1 MSEDL
6 AIPEKVISEFTQEDF
21 RQSDK
26 PYAFLYK
33 FIDNPFR
40 LSQMREQLKMHAE
53 SVGFKGFIGFW
64 NSYVRS
70 ISQTKTKFLDNVTD
84 FNGQP
89 MALNCGDYQC
99 DDYGV
104 TIAAGIMG
112 EIQVCS
118 HPIMPVQRLVNVD
131 TDEEKLKIAF
141 RKGYRWRE
149 RIVDK
154 DVLSNQAKIIELSKY
169 GVMVNSTNARYLGQ
183 YLMELE
189 QINYNTIPEQRSV
202 GRLGWIS
209 NDEFS
214 PYVGELVFDGD
225 ESFRHTF
232 SAVTKN
238 GSFDEWLKVMLDL
251 RKGNIFGRL
260 FLASSFASVI
270 LQPCGLLP
278 FFVHAWGG
286 TECGKTVGLMIAASV
301 WGNPKLGEYITT
313 FNSTAV
319 AQEFQAGFLNSL
331 PYCLDELQ
339 IQSAAGIKDFD
350 RLIYQLAEGLG
361 KARGTKQGGL
371 MKNKTWRNCI
381 ITNGE
386 HPISNANSG
395 GGALNRVIEF
405 ECTEKVYHDLVGMCQ
420 VIQSNYGFAGHI
432 FVDWLQDG
440 HIDDIHKLQK
450 EYYKRLLATNS
461 TDKQAASASAILAAD
476 KAVTDLIFKDGRNL
490 TVEDIATIMTD
501 KDTVDVNLR
510 AADYIEELI
519 ARHQSKFNLNTFGEM
534 SGEIWGIVEDGYT
547 YFIKSVFDR
556 EMRAAGY
563 NSQAFLSWAKRTG
576 RIVTGGE
583 KGRTTKLKRV
593 YGSSNPV
600 RCVCFPPEVDT
611 SDFEEIDDYD
621 PVF

>member
-1 MSEDL
+1 MQEQLS
-6 AIPEKVISEFTQEDF
+6 IPEFSKEDF
-21 RQSDK
+21 LYSDE
-26 PYAFLYK
+26 PYVFLYD
-33 FIDNPFR
+33 FIDNPFK
-40 LSQMREQLKMHAE
+40 LAQAREQLKRYAE
-53 SVGFKGFIGFW
+53 NIGVKGFVNLWKAYLKSVNQSKSRFAE
-64 NSYVRS
+64 NA
-70 ISQTKTKFLDNVTD
+70 TD

-89 MALNCGDYQC
+89 IELICGDYQC
-99 DDYGV
+99 DEYGV
-104 TIAAGIMG
+104 TISAGIMG

-141 RKGYRWRE
+141 RKGSRWRE

-183 YLMELE
+183 FLMELE
-189 QINYNTIPEQRSV
+189 QMNYDAIPEQRSV

-209 NDEFS
+209 NDDFS

-232 SAVTKN
+232 SAVTHSGN
-238 GSFDEWLKVMLDL
+238 FEEWLNVMLDL

-331 PYCLDELQ
+331 PMCLDELQ
-339 IQSAAGIKDFD
+339 IQSSAGIKDFD
-350 RLIYQLAEGLG
+350 KLIYQLTEGIG
-361 KARGTKQGGL
+361 RARGKKHGGL
-371 MKNKTWRNCI
+371 HKTKTWRNCI

-405 ECTEKVYHDLVGMCQ
+405 ECTEKVYHDLVGICHI
-420 VIQSNYGFAGHI
+420 IQNNYGFAGQM
-432 FVDWLQDG
+432 FVNWLQHG
-440 HIDDIHKLQK
+440 HIEEIRKLQK
-450 EYYKRLLATNS
+450 KYYKELLATNS

-476 KAVTDLIFKDGRNL
+476 KAVTDLIFKDGNNL
-490 TVEDIATIMTD
+490 TVEDITTVMAD
-501 KDTVDVNLR
+501 RDTVDINLR
-510 AADYIEELI
+510 ASDYIRELI
-519 ARHQSKFNLNTFGEM
+519 ARNYGKFNLNSYGDM
-534 SGEIWGIVEDGYT
+534 PGEIWGINEDGYI

-556 EMRAAGY
+556 EMKAAGF

-576 RIVTGGE
+576 RIVTCEE
-583 KGRTTKLKRV
+583 KGRTTKLKRI
-593 YGSSNPV
+593 YGTSNPV
-600 RCVCFPPEVDT
+600 RCVCFPPDPADDSE
-611 SDFEEIDDYD
+611 FEEIDDSD
-621 PVF
+621 PSF

>member
-6 AIPEKVISEFTQEDF
+6 TIPEFTEEEFRIT
-21 RQSDK
+21 DK
-26 PYAFLYK
+26 PYVFLYK
-33 FIDNPFR
+33 FINNPFQ
-40 LSQMREQLKMHAE
+40 LAQMRERLKMYAE
-53 SVGFKGFIGFW
+53 SIGVKGFVTMW
-64 NSYVRS
+64 NSYLKTINQS
-70 ISQTKTKFLDNVTD
+70 KTKYIDNVTD
-84 FNGQP
+84 FHNQP
-89 MALNCGDYQC
+89 MELNCGDYQC
-99 DDYGV
+99 DEYGV
-104 TIAAGIMG
+104 TISAGIMG
-112 EIQVCS
+112 EVQVCS

-131 TDEEKLKIAF
+131 TDEEKLKISF

-189 QINYNTIPEQRSV
+189 QLNYDTIPEQRSV

-209 NDEFS
+209 NDDFS

-225 ESFRHTF
+225 ESFRHMF

-238 GSFDEWLKVMLDL
+238 GNFDEWLKVMLDL

-339 IQSAAGIKDFD
+339 IQSSAGIKDFD
-350 RLIYQLAEGLG
+350 RLIYQLAEGIG
-361 KARGTKQGGL
+361 KARGTKHGGL

-420 VIQSNYGFAGHI
+420 VIQSNYGFAGQM
-432 FVDWLQDG
+432 FVNWLQNN

-450 EYYKRLLATNS
+450 EYYKKLLATNS

-490 TVEDIATIMTD
+490 TVEDIGTIMTD
-501 KDTVDVNLR
+501 RDTVDVNLR
-510 AADYIEELI
+510 AAEYIKELI
-519 ARHQSKFNLNTFGEM
+519 ARNPSKFNLNSFGEM
-534 SGEIWGIVEDGYT
+534 SGEVWGIVEGSNT

-563 NSQAFLSWAKRTG
+563 NSHAFLSWAKRTG
-576 RIVTGGE
+576 RIITDGE
-583 KGRTTKLKRV
+583 KGRTTKVKRV
-593 YGSSNPV
+593 FGSSSPV
-600 RCVCFPPEVDT
+600 RCVCFPSETDT
-611 SDFEEIDDYD
+611 SDFEEIDDYE
-621 PVF
+621 PHF

>member
-6 AIPEKVISEFTQEDF
+6 TIPEFTEEEFRIT
-21 RQSDK
+21 DK
-26 PYAFLYK
+26 PYVFLYK
-33 FIDNPFR
+33 FINNPFQ
-40 LSQMREQLKMHAE
+40 LAQMRERLKMYAE
-53 SVGFKGFIGFW
+53 SIGVKGFVTMW
-64 NSYVRS
+64 NSYLKTINQS
-70 ISQTKTKFLDNVTD
+70 KTKYIDNVTD
-84 FNGQP
+84 FHNQP
-89 MALNCGDYQC
+89 MELNCGDYQC
-99 DDYGV
+99 DEYGV
-104 TIAAGIMG
+104 TISAGIMG
-112 EIQVCS
+112 EVQVCS

-189 QINYNTIPEQRSV
+189 QLNYDTIPEQRSV

-209 NDEFS
+209 NDDFS

-225 ESFRHTF
+225 ESFRHMF

-238 GSFDEWLKVMLDL
+238 GNFDEWLKVMLDL

-339 IQSAAGIKDFD
+339 IQSSAGIKDFD
-350 RLIYQLAEGLG
+350 RLIYQLAEGIG
-361 KARGTKQGGL
+361 KARGTKHGGL

-420 VIQSNYGFAGHI
+420 VIQSNYGFAGQM
-432 FVDWLQDG
+432 FVDWLQNN
-440 HIDDIHKLQK
+440 HIDDIRKLQK
-450 EYYKRLLATNS
+450 EYYKKLLATNS

-490 TVEDIATIMTD
+490 TVEDIGTIMTD
-501 KDTVDVNLR
+501 RDTVDVNLR
-510 AADYIEELI
+510 AAEYIKELI
-519 ARHQSKFNLNTFGEM
+519 ARNPSKFNLNSFGEM
-534 SGEIWGIVEDGYT
+534 SGEVWGTVEGGNT

-563 NSQAFLSWAKRTG
+563 NSHAFLSWAKRTG
-576 RIVTGGE
+576 RIITDGE
-583 KGRTTKLKRV
+583 KGRTTKVKRV
-593 YGSSNPV
+593 FGSSSPV
-600 RCVCFPPEVDT
+600 RCVCFPSETDT
-611 SDFEEIDDYD
+611 SDFEEIDDYE
-621 PVF
+621 PHF